1 MSLFTDAAVDLLSG
15 LQSVA
20 GVSAVYARGN
30 TSLTITVVPART
42 RREAMDNEG
51 ASVYKTNKDFL
62 VAKSDLAG
70 LFPPLPNDALTITGG
85 EAYRVAPLSIGGTT
99 YEQSNDEAG
108 NGAMLRIHVVRKSL

>member
-1 MSLFTDAAVDLLSG
+1 MSLFTDAAVDLLAG

-20 GVSAVYARGN
+20 GVSAVYARGG
-30 TSLTITVVPART
+30 TSITLTVVPART

-62 VAKSDLAG
+62 VLKSDISA
-70 LFPPLPNDALTITGG
+70 LFPPAPKDTLTITGG
-85 EAYRVAPLSIGGTT
+85 ESYIVAPLSTGGTT

-108 NGAMLRIHVVRKSL
+108 NGAMLRIHVVRKTL